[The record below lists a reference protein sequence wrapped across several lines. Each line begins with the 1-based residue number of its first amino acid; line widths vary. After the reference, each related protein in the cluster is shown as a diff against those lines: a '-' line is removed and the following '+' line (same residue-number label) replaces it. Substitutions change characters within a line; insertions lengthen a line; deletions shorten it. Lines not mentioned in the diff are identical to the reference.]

1 MNFKVNNII
10 KMKVEL
16 LEGGK
21 RINRSQSILD
31 ENGKI
36 EEGIMWKRKKSE
48 VRTRRFI
55 WKKVDDEKN
64 NLYNKNK

>member
-36 EEGIMWKRKKSE
+36 EEGIM
-48 VRTRRFI
+48 
-55 WKKVDDEKN
+55 
-64 NLYNKNK
+64 

>member
-1 MNFKVNNII
+1 
-10 KMKVEL
+10 L